1 MSYGEIPITHYFKI
15 KDSWSRGFSEKRGLL
30 PRGDAKG
37 DSAALA
43 SLRASGLCPSGAISQ
58 DKPQLILILR
68 VLVGDL
74 NPQSSLNLALPKCGM
89 ILFIHTIYKAIFVS
103 FYG

>member
-1 MSYGEIPITHYFKI
+1 MRNSLPITYYFKI

-43 SLRASGLCPSGAISQ
+43 SLRASGQSPKWSDFSRQ
-58 DKPQLILILR
+58 TPTQLILR
-68 VLVGDL
+68 VLLGDL